1 MKVKEGLV
9 KVKGIAK
16 RHKKATAACIA
27 TLVAGGYTIY
37 RKGMMKGADMAASVF
52 EDFFKDLK
60 QHDPE
65 TYDKVDIHAD
75 IYLSEDENKA
85 EEEES

>member
-27 TLVAGGYTIY
+27 TLVAGGYTLY
-37 RKGMMKGADMAASVF
+37 KKGMTKGAVKVVYVF

-60 QHDPE
+60 EHDPE
-65 TYDKVDIHAD
+65 TYEKVNIHAD
-75 IYLSEDENKA
+75 IYSSKDENKA
-85 EEEES
+85 KEEES